1 MMPSSQTAAKLKRP
15 TRGDNI
21 AIILLIVFTAGII
34 VPLRSLAKLRAKREC
49 IANLK
54 QIEGAQRTRELDHR
68 HPGWRGGLYRFTDED
83 LFGSNAYI
91 HKKPVCRAGGFY
103 TLGASSATNEGTYVK
118 PRCSI
123 PGHTI

>member
-1 MMPSSQTAAKLKRP
+1 MLGGVSREP
-15 TRGDNI
+15 TSRRTLVLAG
-21 AIILLIVFTAGII
+21 LLGII
-34 VPLRSLAKLRAKREC
+34 FTVAVILPIAGKARLEALEAKRKC

-68 HPGWRGGLYRFTDED
+68 HPRPHGELYQFTDDD

-91 HKKPVCRAGGFY
+91 HKKPVCQAAGFY
-103 TLGASSATNEGTYVK
+103 TLGASSATNESAYVK